1 MPMRYKPA
9 AAVTAPLGIYIH
21 IPFCKRKCDYCD
33 FYSICDYTDKL
44 MDKYLDA
51 LVIHLQDFFRHSR
64 RKVDTVYIGGGTPS
78 VFGGKRIEKLLREL
92 GKLVDLMPN
101 AEITVE
107 ANPESIDEKFLKRIH
122 AAGVNRLSMGIQSA
136 DDRELA
142 AIGRLHTFRQAVDA
156 YHLCRKYIDNISVDL
171 IYALEGQTMERWMD
185 NLKAICDLEPDHISC
200 YCLKVEEGTPL
211 DRRGCVQPDDDL
223 QADMY
228 LESIRYLE
236 RRGYDQYEIS
246 NFARNGRISRHNSRY
261 WDLSEYLGIG
271 CAAHSYY
278 GGRRFAFVSDIHA
291 YIDGVCSGRPV
302 VSEQDD
308 LDYWNCSGE
317 YVMLKLRTCAGIDP
331 EVFEQRFE
339 QSFAPYAKGLEKYVR
354 SGHAVCENRCW
365 KLTPEGMLVSNAIL
379 ADLLDG
385 ILEQAE

>member
-1 MPMRYKPA
+1 MPMRYTPSA
-9 AAVTAPLGIYIH
+9 AITAPLGIYVH

-44 MDKYLDA
+44 MDRYLEA
-51 LVIHLQDFFRHSR
+51 LIVQLNDYFRHNR

-78 VFGGKRIEKLLREL
+78 VFGGKRIEKLLKEMRRLVEL
-92 GKLVDLMPN
+92 VPG

-107 ANPESIDEKFLKRIH
+107 ANPESIDEKFLKRISS
-122 AAGVNRLSMGIQSA
+122 AGVNRLSMGIQSA

-142 AIGRLHTFRQAVDA
+142 SIGRLHTYSQAVEA
-156 YHLCRKYIDNISVDL
+156 YHLSRKYINNISLDL

-185 NLKAICDLEPDHISC
+185 NLKAICDLAPDHISC

-211 DRRGCVQPDDDL
+211 DRRGCVQPEDDV

-228 LESIRYLE
+228 LESVKYLE
-236 RRGYDQYEIS
+236 SRGYAQYEIS

-291 YIDGVCSGRPV
+291 FIDGVLHGKPV
-302 VSEQDD
+302 VGEQDEM
-308 LDYWNCSGE
+308 DYWNCSGE
-317 YVMLKLRTCAGIDP
+317 YVMLKLRTCDGIDP
-331 EVFEQRFE
+331 EVFEQRFD
-339 QSFAPYAKGLEKYVR
+339 QSFEPYARGLEKYVR
-354 SGHAVCENRCW
+354 SGHAKLEMGRW

-379 ADLLDG
+379 ADLLDS